1 MEFEKVREFIVEKL
15 QRELPAVYRYHSFAH
30 VMDVYA
36 AAEELAALEGLSD
49 YETSLLRTAVLYHDC
64 GFTEQSQNHE
74 LIGCRIAR
82 ETLPNFNYSAAELD
96 TICAMIMAT
105 KIPQNPHNLM
115 EKIICDADLDY
126 LGRDDFWEIGNK
138 LYQELLSLGAIES
151 ELEWNRL
158 QVRFLQQHEYFT
170 DSAKRLRAAKKEEHL
185 QKLISIIN

>member
-138 LYQELLSLGAIES
+138 LYQELLSLGVIES
-151 ELEWNRL
+151 EL
-158 QVRFLQQHEYFT
+158 
-170 DSAKRLRAAKKEEHL
+170 
-185 QKLISIIN
+185 